1 MSAQSG
7 PNSGGDLSDMAVEGT
22 TVPSD
27 AAEPRII
34 PSKPRPDEIASAN
47 DPNQLGGTNMAEAAT
62 NAGDIPRVWRFF
74 QSIVTYLAKVD
85 LSLPETRRTSK
96 S

>member
-62 NAGDIPRVWRFF
+62 NAGDIPRVWRSLH
-74 QSIVTYLAKVD
+74 SIVKRLTNFD
-85 LSLPETRRTSK
+85 LSLLETRRMSK